1 MLPSTASHRRA
12 RRPTAPAAALLA
24 LAAWAS
30 AEAAAHPQAGSS
42 RDATGGDSDAAS
54 IAALE
59 GAWVRNG
66 QFSEDPMERLVA
78 VFGAAAD
85 VPKPLS
91 EFARSISDQRRGL
104 HIRQGGG
111 RIEIRNAA
119 EEMLRLP
126 VDGRARVDSRGN
138 RTSAY
143 LAGAALEVV
152 TEGNGWLWLWRE
164 TYYRSGDRL
173 VQATE
178 SQNLTVDLSFN
189 TVYDYAEGKP
199 PPAGPLE
206 VEEIGSA
213 SQAALRIVPPR
224 RKHREFLSGPVEV
237 QALVLDPLIDTVEFL
252 LDGER
257 VNRSTKP
264 PFKATIRLG
273 KPPREQ
279 ILEVRGYRDGRLQ
292 LGADRIVL
300 NGLDLPFAVRIAGLR
315 PAAGEDASA
324 VSVEARISVPAGA
337 DLSSVDFYRGDRRV
351 VSFDRAEWRERRDGS
366 RTISVDAPVENVS
379 PGDFVRVAARLADG
393 REREDAELLQGAEYR
408 SEIDVQL
415 VQCQILAVDRDGN
428 PLSDLQPEDLE
439 ILENGER
446 RRIENLHASHD
457 VPLVLGIAMDSSES
471 MRLVWRQL
479 RTVVRRFVATALA
492 TDDRAF
498 LVDFDDTVRLLQPLT
513 GDRSLLAVRLNRLL
527 AEGGTAINDGLLFS
541 LLQFRREP
549 GRRALILVTD
559 GDDRHSR
566 TKTAQVADFAERA
579 GIPIHFIAVGWSEPP
594 RGLVRKLSRR
604 TGGRLFRIHPSLPP
618 SEMATA
624 LQEVFDRIDED
635 LRGQHVLTYYSKRPL
650 GAAIEPRIQAVR
662 DGLTVRSVLPL
673 DRVD

>member
-1 MLPSTASHRRA
+1 MP
-12 RRPTAPAAALLA
+12 
-24 LAAWAS
+24 
-30 AEAAAHPQAGSS
+30 EAAAHPQAPSARVASGA
-42 RDATGGDSDAAS
+42 DANAVS

-59 GAWVRNG
+59 GAWVRNREL
-66 QFSEDPMERLVA
+66 SEDAMDRLVA
-78 VFGAAAD
+78 AFGAPAD
-85 VPKPLS
+85 VPEPLRD
-91 EFARSISDQRRGL
+91 FARSISAQRSGL
-104 HIRQGGG
+104 HIRAGDG
-111 RIEIRNAA
+111 RIEIQNAA
-119 EEMLRLP
+119 GEILRVP
-126 VDGRARVDSRGN
+126 VDGRARADSRGN

-152 TEGNGWLWLWRE
+152 TKGNGWLWLWRD

-173 VQATE
+173 VQTSE
-178 SQNLTVDLSFN
+178 SQNLIVDLSFR
-189 TVYDYAEGKP
+189 TVYDYAEGEP
-199 PPAGPLE
+199 PPAGPLGVQE
-206 VEEIGSA
+206 TASA
-213 SQAALRIVPPR
+213 RQAALRIVPPP

-252 LDGER
+252 LDGRR
-257 VNRSTKP
+257 VKQSTKP

-273 KPPREQ
+273 DPPREEA
-279 ILEVRGYRDGRLQ
+279 LEVRGYRDGSRQ

-300 NGLDLPFAVRIAGLR
+300 NGLNLPFAVRIADLR

-324 VSVEARISVPAGA
+324 VRVEARVSVPAGA
-337 DLSSVDFYRGDRRV
+337 ALAGVDFYRGDDRV
-351 VSFDRAEWRERRDGS
+351 AAFDRPDWRKRRDGS
-366 RTISVDAPVENVS
+366 RTIGVEAPVGNIS

-393 REREDAELLQGAEYR
+393 REREDAELLQSADYQ

-415 VQCQILAVDRDGN
+415 VQLQILAVDRDGN
-428 PLSDLQPEDLE
+428 PLSDLQPGDFE
-439 ILENGER
+439 IRENGER
-446 RRIENLHASHD
+446 RWVESLHASDD

-492 TDDRAF
+492 ADDRAF

-559 GDDRHSR
+559 GDDQHSR
-566 TKTAQVADFAERA
+566 TRTAQVTDFAEQA
-579 GIPIHFIAVGWSEPP
+579 GIPIYFIAVGWAEPP

-604 TGGRLFRIHPSLPP
+604 TGGRLFRVHPSLPP
-618 SEMATA
+618 SETA
-624 LQEVFDRIDED
+624 SALEHVFARIDGD
-635 LRGQHVLTYYSKRPL
+635 LRRQHVLTYYSDRPV
-650 GAAIEPRIQAVR
+650 GAAIEPSVRALR
-662 DGLTVRSVLPL
+662 DGLIVKSLLPL
-673 DRVD
+673 DRLD